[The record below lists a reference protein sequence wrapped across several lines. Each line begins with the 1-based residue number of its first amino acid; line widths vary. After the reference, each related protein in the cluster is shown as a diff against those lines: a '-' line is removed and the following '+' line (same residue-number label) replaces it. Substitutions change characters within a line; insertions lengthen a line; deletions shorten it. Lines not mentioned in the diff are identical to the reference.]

1 MEPDDPPASPPAVV
15 AAAALTSSPTRLP
28 DSGFMLDL
36 GPQRRRDIKQ
46 LKRGDGP
53 LAHEIET
60 AVQRARG
67 ELGINPAA
75 EIVPVVLLYRR
86 RDAYSVVIIPRRE
99 AET

>member
-1 MEPDDPPASPPAVV
+1 MEPDDPTASPPAVV
-15 AAAALTSSPTRLP
+15 TAAALTSSPTRLP

-46 LKRGDGP
+46 LRRGDGP

-67 ELGINPAA
+67 GLGINPAA
-75 EIVPVVLLYRR
+75 EIVPIVLLYRR
-86 RDAYSVVIIPRRE
+86 RDAYSVVIIPRPE

>member
-1 MEPDDPPASPPAVV
+1 MEQDDPPASPPAVV

-28 DSGFMLDL
+28 ESGFRLEF

-46 LKRGDGP
+46 LKRGNGP
-53 LAHEIET
+53 LANEIQT
-60 AVQRARG
+60 AVHRARE
-67 ELGINPAA
+67 ELGINPAT

-86 RDAYSVVIIPRRE
+86 RDAYGVVIIPRRE

>member
-1 MEPDDPPASPPAVV
+1 MEPDDPPVSPPAVV
-15 AAAALTSSPTRLP
+15 AAAALTGSPTRLP
-28 DSGFMLDL
+28 ESGFMLAL

-60 AVQRARG
+60 AVQRAR
-67 ELGINPAA
+67 EDLGINSAA

-86 RDAYSVVIIPRRE
+86 RDAYSVVIIPSRE
-99 AET
+99 TET

>member
-15 AAAALTSSPTRLP
+15 AAALTSSTTRP
-28 DSGFMLDL
+28 PESGFRLEL

-46 LKRGDGP
+46 LKRGNGP
-53 LAHEIET
+53 LAHEIQT
-60 AVQRARG
+60 AVHRARE
-67 ELGINPAA
+67 ELGISPAT